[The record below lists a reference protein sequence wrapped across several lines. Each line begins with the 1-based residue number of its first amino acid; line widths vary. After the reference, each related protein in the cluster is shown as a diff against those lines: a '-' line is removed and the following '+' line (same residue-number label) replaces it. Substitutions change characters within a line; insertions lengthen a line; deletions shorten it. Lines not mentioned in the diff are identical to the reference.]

1 MPKPH
6 GAWSSATSGVVIA
19 TRQPKAMTNRKA
31 SFSSASGAGRLM
43 KAKDCRPSRR
53 VVRGSVGDITVRRWP
68 SRPPHMRSGRS
79 AQ

>member
-53 VVRGSVGDITVRRWP
+53 VVRGSVGDITVQRWP